1 MRVTQLFSFNAKACF
16 DCLAKGPTW
25 ASIDFG
31 VFICQDCSGAH
42 RNLGVHI
49 TFVKSILLDSWTWP
63 QLEKMKCGGNQ
74 AAAEAFGS
82 LATSKD
88 TQAKYTSR
96 LAQQY
101 KRHLEKKTNGQ
112 ANNSDTSARTTDALD
127 MDLLDL
133 GGNDMSADNHQGTDS
148 LLVDIDSVPGFDYN
162 SMMTLN
168 TTITLPATATTPS
181 TSRDDDF
188 FAKWEN
194 QSAQDNTQ
202 PTATAPASAPTARKL
217 RDKPRRYQ
225 PQPRLGAR
233 KVGNEAF
240 KFDEAAADQIEE
252 NDTTAFTPSQRNST
266 NRPTSSRLAYLPPSE
281 ATRNSNSTNDNI
293 SSSSTRH
300 SSSGDLQQFSTG
312 NRLKSSGTTMVTTT
326 PTTGEDRLGMAS
338 YRWNNNTDSNQDTTA
353 RHQRKEDDGDRAT
366 QARDRFGDA
375 KSISSDQYFQR
386 NEYNPHLQAERSS
399 KLSQFQ
405 NASSIS
411 SDQYFNRQSSPINA
425 TNGGYIRSTSNYS
438 SSNRNPLSKK
448 FLSAAVKGAS
458 KLHQAL
464 SDMDEEADKKKL
476 ERTISLLSSR
486 WKASN
491 TERMIYQ
498 KTLARQLKKR

>member
-1 MRVTQLFSFNAKACF
+1 MKALVPLLILVDLFHE
-16 DCLAKGPTW
+16 
-25 ASIDFG
+25 
-31 VFICQDCSGAH
+31 H
-42 RNLGVHI
+42 R
-49 TFVKSILLDSWTWP
+49 SILLDSWTRP

-74 AAAEAFGS
+74 LAAEAFGS

-88 TQAKYTSR
+88 TQTKYTSR

-101 KRHLEKKTNGQ
+101 KRHLEKKTKGQ
-112 ANNSDTSARTTDALD
+112 ANNSDASARTTDALN

-133 GGNDMSADNHQGTDS
+133 GGNDTSTDSHHGTDS
-148 LLVDIDSVPGFDYN
+148 LLVDIDSTPGFDYN
-162 SMMTLN
+162 SMMALN
-168 TTITLPATATTPS
+168 STTILPATATTS
-181 TSRDDDF
+181 TTSRDDDF

-194 QSAQDNTQ
+194 QSAQDDTQ
-202 PTATAPASAPTARKL
+202 STTTAPAPASTARKL

-240 KFDEAAADQIEE
+240 KFDESATDQIEE
-252 NDTTAFTPSQRNST
+252 NDSITLTPSPRNST
-266 NRPTSSRLAYLPPSE
+266 NRPMSSRLTYLPPSE
-281 ATRNSNSTNDNI
+281 TTRNNNSNNDTI
-293 SSSSTRH
+293 FPSSTRH
-300 SSSGDLQQFSTG
+300 SSSGDLQQFTTG

-326 PTTGEDRLGMAS
+326 PTTDEDRLGMAS
-338 YRWNNNTDSNQDTTA
+338 YRWSNNTSNQGTTT
-353 RHQRKEDDGDRAT
+353 RHQLKEDDVDRTT

-386 NEYNPHLQAERSS
+386 NEHNPHLQAERSS

-411 SDQYFNRQSSPINA
+411 SDQYFNRQSSSNNA
-425 TNGGYIRSTSNYS
+425 TNGGYTRSTSNY

-464 SDMDEEADKKKL
+464 SDMDVSPIINQQEMPL
-476 ERTISLLSSR
+476 THLFIFVLQ
-486 WKASN
+486 AS
-491 TERMIYQ
+491 MIYAKPKATGGDSNGFYWKIFFFFRPSSSSSHLCHYILLHTCHPNLQ
-498 KTLARQLKKR
+498 DKL